1 MMDSTKHQILTIESR
16 EIVKFLMD
24 VLCNNPDTETMN
36 KVQMMFNIINDNDIN
51 HGIEKIDGDR

>member
-1 MMDSTKHQILTIESR
+1 MMDATKHQILTIESR

-24 VLCNNPDTETMN
+24 VLCNNPDTKTMN